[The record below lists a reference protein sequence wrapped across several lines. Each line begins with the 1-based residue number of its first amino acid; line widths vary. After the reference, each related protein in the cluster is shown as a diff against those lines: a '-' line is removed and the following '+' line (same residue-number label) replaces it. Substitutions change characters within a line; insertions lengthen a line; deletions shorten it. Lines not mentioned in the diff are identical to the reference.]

1 MRPKVAIS
9 VRPVTGVEPCPH
21 GKVNFVQI
29 RNVSFHEV
37 PVY

>member
-9 VRPVTGVEPCPH
+9 VRPVIGVESCPH
-21 GKVNFVQI
+21 EKVNFVQI

-37 PVY
+37 RVH